1 MIGVAL
7 VTESILDRGVFMPT
21 AQQMTGENHVTEV
34 DSRPGIS
41 RLVNDIRILDDFA
54 DGVIDLVSAITFIG
68 FLVGG
73 FDEDID
79 EFLAY
84 TRGMPHLP
92 SYRVQNRGVRAV
104 VVVGSLDQWRISTVE
119 GCRAAMHSPIRLAF
133 NQIHAQLIQRGLSG
147 LFDDWKTVPQTNGTF
162 LLEKK

>member
-7 VTESILDRGVFMPT
+7 VTESVLDRGVFMPN

-34 DSRPGIS
+34 DRRPGIS
-41 RLVNDIRILDDFA
+41 RLIDDTKILDDFA
-54 DGVIDLVSAITFIG
+54 DLPIDLVSAITYVG

-92 SYRVQNRGVRAV
+92 SYKIKNRGVRAV

-119 GCRAAMHSPIRLAF
+119 GCRAPDHSPIRQAF
-133 NQIHAQLIQRGLSG
+133 NLIHGKLIQRGLSG
-147 LFDDWKTVPQTNGTF
+147 LFEDWKTVPQKNGTF

>member
-7 VTESILDRGVFMPT
+7 VTESVLDRGAFMPN

-41 RLVNDIRILDDFA
+41 RLYDDLRILDDFA
-54 DGVIDLVSAITFIG
+54 DGIIDLVPAVTYVG
-68 FLVGG
+68 FLLGG
-73 FDEDID
+73 LDEDVD

-84 TRGMPHLP
+84 TRGMPHVP
-92 SYRVQNRGVRAV
+92 SYKIRNRGVRAV

-119 GCRAAMHSPIRLAF
+119 GCRAQGPVRGAF
-133 NQIHAQLIQRGLSG
+133 NKVHSQLIQRGLSG